1 MGLFKKKKKPEYV
14 EEILEFG
21 EEIDRRSRRRENKA
35 KQAQKAKQA
44 ANGQQEK
51 PNQGQGQGQKKS
63 LATEY
68 CEQIMAA
75 ARNLEETKREYK
87 IVTDYLTDI
96 QTLENLPEAEMQ
108 KIQETAQNVLNLNE
122 ARDAYLN
129 KSKTISDA
137 QFAQMEQL
145 EDEMPEII
153 KRLQNNESY
162 QTTIKR
168 DMQYL
173 EGEREEWRYYQ
184 DSLEQE
190 ETILRRLFFVFA
202 GVYVLAVGVIVIL
215 GMVMEFDIMMPFVA
229 ATLIAGAVGGIMA
242 LRLQNDRMG
251 LKKAQANI
259 NRAIVLLNKVKF
271 KYVNVTNAV
280 DYACEKYHVKNG
292 YELSY
297 IWDQYLEAVKER
309 EKYERTNDDL
319 EYFNDKLIRQLQ
331 RYRFYDARIWIHQAK
346 ALLDKKEMVEV
357 KHDLLVRRKK
367 LRSGMESQVT
377 DIRGARKEIEK
388 LIKNRPGSN
397 QEIKEILDSV
407 DKMCGIG

>member
-35 KQAQKAKQA
+35 KQSQKVKQ
-44 ANGQQEK
+44 NPNTSEHVK
-51 PNQGQGQGQKKS
+51 PNQEQGQKKS

-96 QTLENLPEAEMQ
+96 QTLENLPEEELK
-108 KIQETAQNVLNLNE
+108 KIQETAQNVLNLND

-153 KRLQNNESY
+153 KRLQSNESY
-162 QTTIKR
+162 QTTVKR

-190 ETILRRLFFVFA
+190 ENILRKLFYGLA
-202 GVYVLAVGVIVIL
+202 GTYILAVGVIVIL
-215 GMVMEFDIMMPFVA
+215 GIVMKFDIMMPFVI
-229 ATLIAGAVGGIMA
+229 ATLIAGALGGIMA

-271 KYVNVTNAV
+271 KYVNITNAV

-331 RYRFYDARIWIHQAK
+331 KYRFYDARIWIHQAK

-357 KHDLLVRRKK
+357 KHDLLMRRKK

>member
-1 MGLFKKKKKPEYV
+1 MGLFKKKKKPKYV

-21 EEIDRRSRRRENKA
+21 EEIDRKSRWRENKA
-35 KQAQKAKQA
+35 KQNQKVKQN
-44 ANGQQEK
+44 ANGKENGT
-51 PNQGQGQGQKKS
+51 PNQGQNQKKS

-96 QTLENLPEAEMQ
+96 QTLENLPEDEWK
-108 KIQETAQNVLNLNE
+108 KILETAQNIQNLNE

-153 KRLQNNESY
+153 KRLQSNEAY
-162 QTTIKR
+162 QTTVKR

-190 ETILRRLFFVFA
+190 EDILRKLFYGLA
-202 GVYVLAVGVIVIL
+202 GTYVLAVGVIVIL
-215 GMVMEFDIMMPFVA
+215 GMVMKFDIMMPFVI

-309 EKYERTNDDL
+309 DKYQRTNDEL

-331 RYRFYDARIWIHQAK
+331 KYRFYDARIWIHQVK

-357 KHDLLVRRKK
+357 KHDLLMRRKK
-367 LRSGMESQVT
+367 LRSGMESQAT
-377 DIRGARKEIEK
+377 DIRGARNEIEK
-388 LIKNRPGSN
+388 LIKNRPGGN

-407 DKMCGIG
+407 DQICGIG